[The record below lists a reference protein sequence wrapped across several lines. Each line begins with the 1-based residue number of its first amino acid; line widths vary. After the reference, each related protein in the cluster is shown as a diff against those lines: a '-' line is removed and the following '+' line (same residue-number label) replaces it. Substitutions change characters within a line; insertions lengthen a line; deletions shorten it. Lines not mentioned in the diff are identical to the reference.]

1 MIFHVVRLKNFLS
14 YGNNFTEFR
23 LDNSQVSVITGENG
37 NGKSCLTDALYF
49 GLTGKPFRSVNKNEL
64 VNTKNKKDCVV
75 EIEFS
80 VGQDFYF
87 VRRGIKPNIFE
98 IFKNKELI
106 DESSHVRDY
115 QEVLESITGLNKSTI
130 EQTLIISN
138 RFYKPF
144 LELSASEKRTF
155 IETVFGL
162 DLLTFMNDSLKIRLS
177 ETKQSEQFNEKDVER
192 VDSNVNILTEQI
204 ESQNKFSNTQETEN
218 KIKECENL
226 ISEHLIV
233 QKKLKDEI
241 DELIKQKQDSSNK
254 IKDFDVFNKK
264 LILCERNVN
273 EIVKQLTFFSDN
285 TECPTCQQDLDSVF
299 IEHKKSKLLDEKK
312 MWKERHETL
321 NKKIDK
327 LKKIKESVN
336 EIDNKI
342 YELQIVENSIKVKI
356 SNEQKK
362 ILDLKNEVVKQGIHE
377 SDNQEKLLRLKTEKE
392 NLLGKKLELAKQK
405 RLIQT
410 LQKLISDKGIRRYI
424 VGKYIPVINEYI
436 RNYLEILSA
445 SYQLKFDEEF
455 NENILTYG
463 STSVNY
469 GGFSSGE
476 KQRCDLALIFSF
488 LQLAKVKNNISSN
501 LICFDEK
508 FHDLDNEGL
517 SGLKNIF
524 DILKNLGYT
533 IILITHDNRIKELG
547 DKNYIV
553 TKDKFS
559 RITEQ

>member
-98 IFKNKELI
+98 IYKNKELI

-226 ISEHLIV
+226 ISEHLDAK
-233 QKKLKDEI
+233 KKLKDEI

-273 EIVKQLTFFSDN
+273 EIYKQLAFFSDN
-285 TECPTCQQDLDSVF
+285 TECPTCQQDLDSLF
-299 IEHKKSKLLDEKK
+299 IEHKKSKLLDEKNL
-312 MWKERHETL
+312 WKDRHETL
-321 NKKIDK
+321 NKKIDR
-327 LKKIKESVN
+327 LKKIKEKIKD
-336 EIDNKI
+336 IDNKI

>member
-1 MIFHVVRLKNFLS
+1 MKNFLS
-14 YGNNFTEFR
+14 YGNNITEFK
-23 LDNSQVSVITGENG
+23 LNNSQVSVITGENG
-37 NGKSCLTDALYF
+37 RGKSCLTDALYF

-64 VNTKNKKDCVV
+64 VNTKNKKDCLV

-80 VGQDFYF
+80 VGQDSYL
-87 VRRGIKPNIFE
+87 VKRGIKPNLFE
-98 IFKNKELI
+98 IFKNNELI

-115 QEVLESITGLNKSTI
+115 QEVLESITGLTKSTI

-144 LELSASEKRTF
+144 LELSASEKRSF

-162 DLLTFMNDSLKIRLS
+162 DMLTSMNDSLKIRLS
-177 ETKQSEQFNEKDVER
+177 EAKQSEQFNEKDIER
-192 VDSNVNILTEQI
+192 IDSNVNILTEQI
-204 ESQNKFSNTQETEN
+204 QSQNKINNTQEIEN
-218 KIKECENL
+218 KIKESENV
-226 ISEHLIV
+226 ISEHMEV
-233 QKKLKDEI
+233 KRKLECQI
-241 DELIKQKQDSSNK
+241 NELVKQKQDCSDK
-254 IKDFDVFNKK
+254 IKNFDVYNKK
-264 LILCERNVN
+264 LILCEKNVN
-273 EIVKQLTFFSDN
+273 EIIKQLKFFSDN
-285 TECPTCQQDLDSVF
+285 NECPTCQQNLDSMF
-299 IEHKKSKLLDEKK
+299 IERKKTKLFEEESL
-312 MWKERHETL
+312 WKDRYEVL
-321 NKKIDK
+321 NKKIDNF
-327 LKKIKESVN
+327 KKVKENIN
-336 EIDNKI
+336 ELDNKI
-342 YELQIVENSIKVKI
+342 YKLQLVLNSAKVKI
-356 SNEQKK
+356 SNEQKR

-392 NLLGKKLELAKQK
+392 NLLEKKLELAKQK
-405 RLIQT
+405 RLIQS

-424 VGKYIPVINEYI
+424 VGKYIPVINEFI

-463 STSVNY
+463 STSLNY

-488 LQLAKVKNNISSN
+488 LQLAKSKNNVSCN

-524 DILKNLGYT
+524 DILKSLGYT
-533 IILITHDNRIKELG
+533 IVLITHDNRIKELG
-547 DKNYIV
+547 DRNFVV

-559 RITEQ
+559 RINEQ

>member
-64 VNTKNKKDCVV
+64 VNTKNKKDCIV

-192 VDSNVNILTEQI
+192 LDSNVNILTEQI
-204 ESQNKFSNTQETEN
+204 ELQNKFSNTQETEN

-226 ISEHLIV
+226 ISEHLDV
-233 QKKLKDEI
+233 KKKLKDEI
-241 DELIKQKQDSSNK
+241 DELVKQKQDFSNK

-273 EIVKQLTFFSDN
+273 EINKQLAFFSDN

-299 IEHKKSKLLDEKK
+299 IEHKKSKLLSEKNL
-312 MWKERHETL
+312 WKDRHETL
-321 NKKIDK
+321 NKKIDR
-327 LKKIKESVN
+327 LKKIKEKIKD
-336 EIDNKI
+336 IDDKI
-342 YELQIVENSIKVKI
+342 YELQIVENSIKVKV

>member
-98 IFKNKELI
+98 IYKNKELI

-226 ISEHLIV
+226 ISEHLSV

-299 IEHKKSKLLDEKK
+299 IEHKKSKLLDEKI

-327 LKKIKESVN
+327 LKKIKESIN

-377 SDNQEKLLRLKTEKE
+377 SDNQEKLLRLKIEKE